1 MQISNI
7 SDLAYIYINIFV
19 SIKVYPLL
27 LVLLFFLLLV
37 SSLPSL
43 NPEEST
49 WELET
54 SRIVS
59 KTALNFLIVL
69 FFSNNKVFDFFN
81 IVSYFLSSS
90 SFIVFSFNNNFLC
103 EPLNVWTL
111 LIVVLLFSVFV
122 SMVLSTSVCDLIPA
136 LILFFSFLFE
146 FSLFQEEGTV
156 TSDILF
162 VASLNLKYY

>member
-1 MQISNI
+1 MIIHLIQ
-7 SDLAYIYINIFV
+7 F
-19 SIKVYPLL
+19 
-27 LVLLFFLLLV
+27 LFFLIRFGLYNLV
-37 SSLPSL
+37 
-43 NPEEST
+43 
-49 WELET
+49 
-54 SRIVS
+54 V
-59 KTALNFLIVL
+59 
-69 FFSNNKVFDFFN
+69 
-81 IVSYFLSSS
+81 SSS

>member
-1 MQISNI
+1 M
-7 SDLAYIYINIFV
+7 
-19 SIKVYPLL
+19 
-27 LVLLFFLLLV
+27 
-37 SSLPSL
+37 
-43 NPEEST
+43 
-49 WELET
+49 
-54 SRIVS
+54 
-59 KTALNFLIVL
+59 NFLIVL

-111 LIVVLLFSVFV
+111 LTVVLLFSVFV

-146 FSLFQEEGTV
+146 FSLFQQDGTV

-162 VASLNLKYY
+162 VAALNLKYY